1 MTEKNFTVR
10 FNEDSKKVLKSMTR
24 RELGL
29 INNKLEQL
37 EVDPYKHS
45 KKLTGKDYWRIRAG
59 DYRIIYT
66 IDKGILL
73 VLVIRIGLR
82 KDIYKRL

>member
-1 MTEKNFTVR
+1 MTKR
-10 FNEDSKKVLKSMTR
+10 DLS
-24 RELGL
+24 L
-29 INNKLEQL
+29 INKKIKQL
-37 EVDPYKHS
+37 EYDPYKYS
-45 KKLTGKDYWRIRAG
+45 KKLAGKDYWRIRAG

-82 KDIYKRL
+82 KDIYKHI